1 VEVVGFGKG
10 EEKGKRE
17 ELIAIIKSYIRLK
30 GEWYF
35 ALQSDIE
42 TKGFSV
48 ILFGLK
54 TRVSE

>member
-1 VEVVGFGKG
+1 MPGAGKV
-10 EEKGKRE
+10 KGE
-17 ELIAIIKSYIRLK
+17 ELIAIIKSYIRRR

-42 TKGFSV
+42 TKGFSA